1 MKSYLVTISVGY
13 HNANIYLK
21 LLLHHIKCTGLLQYM
36 TIHITKDQ
44 DLGKTKG
51 KGMKLLIWLISL
63 QGLKQPR
70 PWTCAKALN
79 ATDFRDMVQ

>member
-1 MKSYLVTISVGY
+1 VILKTFCIVLTYKLKSRNFEPHIKILNYRMKSYLVTISVGY

-51 KGMKLLIWLISL
+51 KGMKLLI
-63 QGLKQPR
+63 
-70 PWTCAKALN
+70 
-79 ATDFRDMVQ
+79 